1 MYNKNATTNDQLVKQ
16 IAEHYEAILRLIGED
31 PTREGLVKTPTRAA
45 KAFFGTVSVGYI
57 PDGHIVGL
65 SKLGRVVDVFARR
78 LQVQERLTQDIC
90 DELARTVPNKGVIVV
105 CEAQHLCMKMRGVE
119 KQRSTTVTM
128 HYTGEFDDEAT
139 RSQFFRLLDMG
150 K

>member
-45 KAFFGTVSVGYI
+45 KALLENTYGYHQDPQEI
-57 PDGHIVGL
+57 L
-65 SKLGRVVDVFARR
+65 NRVVDVFARR